1 MSGHRQP
8 RTLVVP
14 AMLTLLFF
22 GTAVPAVAHGPGSA
36 PGQTV
41 SQAARA
47 RGEQLTTDLV
57 HQNLQYQVAG
67 AGHKTSLEQGMV
79 SAARTRKQELLGLMA
94 SDPGEVLRL
103 AIPGKIR
110 ATMPASVRA
119 HVELEADLDGE
130 IEVLHEDDGAGGR
143 YHYAL
148 HTSHGR
154 VSMHFAK
161 DEPDH
166 LATGAHVRA
175 KGVQLEQTLA
185 LDGSGSIQLVTTAAP
200 NTFGEQKTLVILVN
214 FTDLATQPY
223 TVASAKA
230 GGFAAT
236 STFDMENS
244 YGQTWLTGDVVGWYT
259 IPMSST
265 VCDYNTLASLA
276 TKAAGAAGV
285 NVNSYER
292 HVFGFP
298 ANACSWLGLG
308 TVGGNPSKAWIRGSF
323 SLGVVAHEMGHNL
336 GLWHSHSLD
345 CGAAITGGSC
355 SIGEYG
361 DPFDM
366 MGGSF
371 AASGHYSAFQKE
383 RLGWLNYGV
392 SPPLYTVTTSGTFA
406 IEPYETR
413 TSKPKGLKIPQG
425 VNASGQKT
433 WYYVEYRQAIDNA
446 SLKNGVL
453 VHLGTSGSGNTS
465 YLLDMT
471 PETASWSDA
480 ALAAGRSYHDPD
492 AGVTIT
498 PVVVDATGATI
509 DVKFD
514 GVTCMRGVPTV
525 TMSPSQSQW
534 LAAGATAT
542 FTASVTNND
551 NTGCAPSTFSLQDV
565 VPSGWVGN
573 LGNASMTLAPGATG
587 STTLSVT
594 SPSSALGGFY
604 TVSVKTSDVA
614 DGAHTGSASAT
625 YVITSSAIDAS
636 VATDQTV
643 YRRPG
648 AVYIATNVHMNGKPV
663 AGASVSVTVTKAN
676 GVTTRLSGS
685 TDAAGRV
692 VMKMS
697 VKRQDSVGTYQALSK
712 ATVNGGAS
720 AQASTSFRV
729 Q

>member
-1 MSGHRQP
+1 MSVDRP
-8 RTLVVP
+8 SRTHVVP
-14 AMLTLLFF
+14 AILTFLLL
-22 GTAVPAVAHGPGSA
+22 GTAVPAVAHGPGAA
-36 PGQTV
+36 PGQAV
-41 SQAARA
+41 SQAARE
-47 RGEQLTTDLV
+47 RGEKLTTDLV
-57 HQNLQYQVAG
+57 HLNLQYQVA
-67 AGHKTSLEQGMV
+67 AGSQKASLEQGMV
-79 SAARTRKQELLGLMA
+79 AAAKTRKQELLGLMS

-103 AIPGKIR
+103 AVPGKIR
-110 ATMPASVRA
+110 ASMPASVRA

-130 IEVLHEDDGAGGR
+130 IEVLHEDHATGGR
-143 YHYAL
+143 YHYNL
-148 HTSHGR
+148 HSAQGQ
-154 VSMHFAK
+154 VSLHFAK

-166 LATGAHVRA
+166 LATGAHIRA
-175 KGVQLEQTLA
+175 KGVQLDQALA
-185 LDGSGSIQLVTTAAP
+185 LDGSGSIQLVTSAVA
-200 NTFGEQKTLVILVN
+200 NTFGAQKTLVILVN

-223 TVASAKA
+223 TVASAQA
-230 GGFAAT
+230 GAFAAT

-244 YGQTWLTGDVVGWYT
+244 YGQTWLTGDVVGWFT

-265 VCDYNTLASLA
+265 VCDSSTLASLA
-276 TKAAGAAGV
+276 TKAASAAGV
-285 NVNSYER
+285 SVSSYAH
-292 HVFGFP
+292 HVFAFP

-323 SLGVVAHEMGHNL
+323 SLGVLAHEMGHNL

-371 AASGHYSAFQKE
+371 AASGHYTAFQKE
-383 RLGWLNYGV
+383 RLGWLNYRV
-392 SPPLYTVTTSGTFA
+392 SPPLYTVTTSGTFT
-406 IEPYETR
+406 IDPYETR
-413 TSKPKGLKIPQG
+413 TSNPKGLKIPKG

-433 WYYVEYRQAIDNA
+433 WYYVESRQAIDNA

-453 VHLGTSGSGNTS
+453 VHLGTSGSGDTS

-480 ALAAGRSYHDPD
+480 ALAVGKSYYDPD

-498 PVVVDATGATI
+498 PVAVAATGATI

-514 GVTCMRGVPTV
+514 AVACMRGVPTV
-525 TMSPSQSQW
+525 AMSPSQTQW
-534 LAAGATAT
+534 LGAGATAT

-565 VPSGWVGN
+565 VPSGWVGD
-573 LGNASMTLAPGATG
+573 LGNASMTLAPGASG
-587 STTLSVT
+587 STTLAVT

-604 TVSVKTSDVA
+604 TVTVRTTDVA
-614 DGAHTGSASAT
+614 EGVHTASASAT
-625 YVITSSAIDAS
+625 YVITSS
-636 VATDQTV
+636 VEATVSTNQTI

-648 AVYIATNVHMNGKPV
+648 AVYITTNVRMNGAPV

-685 TDAAGRV
+685 TDASGRA

-697 VKRQDSVGTYQALSK
+697 VKRQDSIGTYQAVSK
-712 ATVNGGAS
+712 ATVNGGAT